1 MRQISLR
8 SFWAAVGIGLI
19 GLVSWSNNG
28 HAKDNAPF
36 GVTTKNPDGTETS
49 QIALSN
55 FKGRPT
61 ARLVG
66 HVSADKLYFPISPAL
81 DVKSVQLRLKATHST
96 VVQEQSLLMVFLN
109 DMIATQVE
117 LTEKDG
123 KIDELISLDT
133 DVIEGGFN
141 ELIFQTAAALGWVC
155 EIAKMPQVW
164 VEVNLEETDLI
175 VNYRRNV
182 DTATLAELR
191 DYFFPGIGGV
201 SDLHVVT
208 AGEND
213 ALVRAS
219 GLAVQGAAV
228 QAGFALPRVRH
239 SNVTEWAGDFSDF
252 ENFDLGRPEPIPEG
266 FDDDIDALAGDETD
280 QQEGLPLNLVPEQR
294 VAPPAPPVLQGLD
307 PSAFRDADG
316 MLVGTKEDL
325 APYLVPGIAEEIT
338 GPYLRFAPV
347 PEMPNRFVLIVSGR
361 DVSEVEVAATALGVK
376 DFPMPDKKF
385 TTIEGVDFEAG
396 LIFADMSFLE
406 FDRGYSFDDLGYET
420 DSRKG
425 LAPEPIDINVNLPPD
440 YFASESDDMVLSMSY
455 AYGSGMRRD
464 STLDIEVNGYFID
477 TIALDNVTGGR
488 VDGYQIPIPL
498 KRFRPGNNIMRLL
511 PKMIPEVTGE
521 CLWMQDETLVFTLFE
536 DSELDLANVSRFSEV
551 PDLNLFRIN
560 GYPYFSSVET
570 PESASAEEDF
580 TVVFYTPEPGS
591 RSLEALWTLQ
601 AKLAQ
606 LKGRPLLEAEFTS
619 DWNVAKEAAHLLA
632 ISTDLVLPEELAA
645 AVPLPFRSATRMK
658 ALPAADFDQ
667 GTDEEGSQA
676 FAFERSLQPGDLGR
690 FGAMMAFERPTD
702 SNLMTTL
709 ITASSDENLAQRTYD
724 LVQGQIWSQLNGG
737 IFIWEEEPE
746 TVLAF
751 GVSKTIQS
759 GEISSWS
766 NLEFWTGKR
775 PINWVL
781 GVLGA
786 LFVLGLLTWIFFAR
800 SGWGDTPADKNASGS

>member
-1 MRQISLR
+1 MRHISFKSLL
-8 SFWAAVGIGLI
+8 SAAGIVIFGFTVWANDGRAE
-19 GLVSWSNNG
+19 
-28 HAKDNAPF
+28 DNAPF
-36 GVTTKNPDGTETS
+36 GVITRNPDGSETA
-49 QIALSN
+49 QISLSN
-55 FKGRPT
+55 FKGRPAT
-61 ARLVG
+61 RLVG
-66 HVSADKLYFPISPAL
+66 HVAADKLYFPISPA
-81 DVKSVQLRLKATHST
+81 VEVEQAQLQLKATHST
-96 VVQEQSLLMVFLN
+96 VVQEQSQLMVFLN
-109 DMIATQVE
+109 DMIAAQIE

-123 KIDELISLDT
+123 KIDELIDLET
-133 DVIEGGFN
+133 QTIEGGFN

-155 EIAKMPQVW
+155 EIAKIPQVW
-164 VEVNLEETDLI
+164 VEVNLEETDLQ
-175 VNYRRNV
+175 VKYRRNV
-182 DTATLAELR
+182 DTATLAELP

-201 SDLHVVT
+201 STLHVVT
-208 AGEND
+208 AGNAD
-213 ALVRAS
+213 DFVRAA

-239 SNVTEWAGDFSDF
+239 SSLDEWQSSLSSLRSDDFRAPDPMDDPLDEDIESVVD
-252 ENFDLGRPEPIPEG
+252 EG
-266 FDDDIDALAGDETD
+266 GEEAPG
-280 QQEGLPLNLVPEQR
+280 EGLPLSLAPPER
-294 VAPPAPPVLQGLD
+294 VAPAAPPVLRGLD
-307 PSAFRDADG
+307 VAAFQDADG
-316 MLVGTKEDL
+316 MLIGTKDDL
-325 APYLVPGIAEEIT
+325 QAYLIPGVADEIT
-338 GPYLRFAPV
+338 GPYLRIAPV
-347 PEMPNRFVLIVSGR
+347 PQVPNRFVLIISGR
-361 DVSEVEVAATALGVK
+361 DAAEVEVAATALGVK
-376 DFPMPDKKF
+376 DFPMPDKKS
-385 TTIEGVDFEAG
+385 TTIEDVDFEAG

-406 FDRGYSFDDLGYET
+406 FDRAYAFDDLGYET

-425 LAPEPIDINVNLPPD
+425 LSPEPIDINVNLPPD
-440 YFASESDDMVLSMSY
+440 YFASESDDMILSMSY
-455 AYGSGMRRD
+455 AYGAGMRRD

-488 VDGYQIPIPL
+488 VDGYQIPVPL

-521 CLWMQDETLVFTLFE
+521 CLWMQDETLIFTLFD

-570 PESASAEEDF
+570 PQSAEVEEDF
-580 TVVFYTPEPGS
+580 TVVFYTPEPES

-619 DWNVAKEAAHLLA
+619 DWETAKDATHLLA
-632 ISTDLVLPEELAA
+632 ISSDLLLPDELAA
-645 AVPLPFRSATRMK
+645 AVPLPFRSATRLK
-658 ALPAADFDQ
+658 ALPAADF
-667 GTDEEGSQA
+667 EEGEDHEGSRS

-709 ITASSDENLAQRTYD
+709 ITASSEENLAQRTYD

-746 TVLAF
+746 SVLAF

-781 GVLGA
+781 GALGA
-786 LFVLGLLTWIFFAR
+786 LFVLGVLTWIFFAR
-800 SGWGDTPADKNASGS
+800 SGWGDTPNDKTA

>member
-1 MRQISLR
+1 MRHNSFR
-8 SFWAAVGIGLI
+8 SFLSAAGISILSLATWINDGQ
-19 GLVSWSNNG
+19 
-28 HAKDNAPF
+28 ADDNAPF
-36 GVTTKNPDGTETS
+36 GVITENRDGSETA
-49 QIALSN
+49 QISLSN
-55 FKGRPT
+55 FKGRPAT
-61 ARLVG
+61 RLVG
-66 HVSADKLYFPISPAL
+66 HVAADKLYFPISPA
-81 DVKSVQLRLKATHST
+81 VEVERAQLQLKATHST
-96 VVQEQSLLMVFLN
+96 VVQEQSLMMVFLN
-109 DMIATQVE
+109 DMIASQIP

-123 KIDELISLDT
+123 KIDELIDLET
-133 DVIEGGFN
+133 ETIEGSFN

-155 EIAKMPQVW
+155 EIAKIPQVW

-175 VNYRRNV
+175 VRYRRNV
-182 DTATLAELR
+182 ESATLSELP

-201 SDLHVVT
+201 STLHVVT
-208 AGEND
+208 AGEGD
-213 ALVRAS
+213 DFVRAA

-228 QAGFALPRVRH
+228 QAGFALPRVKH
-239 SNVTEWAGDFSDF
+239 SSLSDWGSSFSSLRADDFMASQPVEIEPESESDLLVDD
-252 ENFDLGRPEPIPEG
+252 EGEPVDGSLPQSLPIP
-266 FDDDIDALAGDETD
+266 
-280 QQEGLPLNLVPEQR
+280 QR
-294 VAPPAPPVLQGLD
+294 MAPPAPPVLRGFD
-307 PSAFRDADG
+307 VAAFEEADG
-316 MLVGTKEDL
+316 MLIGTKDDL
-325 APYLVPGIAEEIT
+325 APYLIAEVADEIT
-338 GPYLRFAPV
+338 GPYLRIAPI
-347 PEMPNRFVLIVSGR
+347 PEVPNRFVLIISGR

-376 DFPMPDKKF
+376 DFPMPDKKS
-385 TTIEGVDFEAG
+385 TTIEDVDFEAG

-406 FDRGYSFDDLGYET
+406 FDRAYSFDDLGYET

-425 LAPEPIDINVNLPPD
+425 LSPEPIDINVNLPPD
-440 YFASESDDMVLSMSY
+440 YFASESDDMILSMSY
-455 AYGSGMRRD
+455 AYGAGMRRD

-488 VDGYQIPIPL
+488 VDGYQIPVPL
-498 KRFRPGNNIMRLL
+498 KRFRPGNNVMRLL

-521 CLWMQDETLVFTLFE
+521 CLWMQDETLIFTLFD

-570 PESASAEEDF
+570 PESAEVEEDF
-580 TVVFYTPEPGS
+580 TVMFYTPEPES

-619 DWNVAKEAAHLLA
+619 DWTLAKDAAHLLA
-632 ISTDLVLPEELAA
+632 ISSDLLLPDELAA
-645 AVPLPFRSATRMK
+645 AVPLPFRSATRLK
-658 ALPAADFDQ
+658 ALPAADFDEEEDQ
-667 GTDEEGSQA
+667 EGSQS

-690 FGAMMAFERPTD
+690 FGAMMAFERPSD

-746 TVLAF
+746 SVLAF

-781 GVLGA
+781 GALGA
-786 LFVLGLLTWIFFAR
+786 LFVLGVLTWIFFAR
-800 SGWGDTPADKNASGS
+800 SGWGDTSNDKTA